1 MKDLS
6 VTGEG
11 ISSTTPKAVVAHFA
25 FLILLVWD
33 VQISHTIDL
42 IGDVKGTVLLFNNNV
57 FLVGLHFGLI
67 VSMCKS
73 SLSWKLNKYGKM
85 MEFQFLV
92 LVTRPAVLRFFF
104 AIIMVLRMSRFFSP
118 MITFEPLWLFMFVFN
133 LKQTYR
139 EVKTFKASI
148 IQTLVLL
155 YSMNNYILFF
165 YCIADMLEFLAT
177 SLYGVANERCFF
189 FLLYGERKWENLSK
203 LLMI

>member
-73 SLSWKLNKYGKM
+73 SLS
-85 MEFQFLV
+85 
-92 LVTRPAVLRFFF
+92 
-104 AIIMVLRMSRFFSP
+104 
-118 MITFEPLWLFMFVFN
+118 
-133 LKQTYR
+133 
-139 EVKTFKASI
+139 
-148 IQTLVLL
+148 
-155 YSMNNYILFF
+155 
-165 YCIADMLEFLAT
+165 
-177 SLYGVANERCFF
+177 
-189 FLLYGERKWENLSK
+189 
-203 LLMI
+203 